1 MNFPHELYWLL
12 PSETPYNET
21 AVIVE
26 SLNGTMYVDFIGSD
40 FYSWGDDIVRWA
52 YFPDENYARY
62 QNALSDVKYYKDE
75 NECLKAGLRNA
86 TENLK
91 NEKELNEQ
99 LKKDVDEWFTKYLNL
114 RLGFRELYDKY
125 QRDASVGTKIKREFL
140 DDNCGSVNS
149 DGDEC
154 PATDDLCGVCKSDDA
169 RPVSE
174 VSINEVRDIF
184 LKVMREAKERERVEE
199 DDGK

>member
-1 MNFPHELYWLL
+1 MCCELRWNL
-12 PSETPYNET
+12 PNEDPINET

-26 SLNGTMYVDFIGSD
+26 NLNGIMYVDFIEPN

-52 YFPDENYARY
+52 YFPDETNEIYAKSMITAY
-62 QNALSDVKYYKDE
+62 KNALKVKYYKEE
-75 NECLKAGLRNA
+75 NEKLKKQVEDLRN
-86 TENLK
+86 
-91 NEKELNEQ
+91 
-99 LKKDVDEWFTKYLNL
+99 KYLDL
-114 RLGFRELYDKY
+114 LGKQHNEY
-125 QRDASVGTKIKREFL
+125 QRDAFVGKRSKFAI
-140 DDNCGSVNS
+140 DDYCGSVNS

-174 VSINEVRDIF
+174 VSINELRDIF
-184 LKVMREAKERERVEE
+184 LKVMREEKERERIEE